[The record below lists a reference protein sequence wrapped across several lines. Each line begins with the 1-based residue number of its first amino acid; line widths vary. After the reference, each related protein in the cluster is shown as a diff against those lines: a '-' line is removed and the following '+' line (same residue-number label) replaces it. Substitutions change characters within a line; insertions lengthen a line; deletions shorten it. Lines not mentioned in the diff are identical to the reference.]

1 MDDFVRLR
9 RVKLLHTLIWAVL
22 ASCVVALFWVG
33 WHRQFGWALAITAV
47 IVGECVILALNQGRC
62 PLTNVAARYTED
74 RADNFDIYLPIWLAK
89 YNKHVFGL
97 LFLAA
102 EVLVAWRWLTRV
114 AS

>member
-1 MDDFVRLR
+1 MADLVRLR

-33 WHRQFGWALAITAV
+33 WHRRFGWALAITV
-47 IVGECVILALNQGRC
+47 TILSECVVLAFNQGRC
-62 PLTNVAARYTED
+62 PLTEVAARYTED
-74 RADNFDIYLPIWLAK
+74 RADNFDIYLPIWLAR

-97 LFLAA
+97 LFLAG
-102 EVLVAWRWLTRV
+102 ETVVAWRWLTSV